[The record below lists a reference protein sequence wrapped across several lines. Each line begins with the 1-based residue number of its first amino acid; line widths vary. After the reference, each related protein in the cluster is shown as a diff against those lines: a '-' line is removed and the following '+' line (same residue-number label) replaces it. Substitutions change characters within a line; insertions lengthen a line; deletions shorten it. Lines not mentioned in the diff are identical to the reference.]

1 MIEKEDFSNFPYSIE
16 EIMPFFEKVIE
27 RITGQELNKI
37 IDPKETKVIE
47 ILDKNRLRKLNNKLD
62 PDNGFRELIP
72 LIAINFSKNLSNL
85 NNFKENNEIFNAK
98 DSLNDLIKLDN
109 FEYLESN
116 FIEKIIRKKDSYEI
130 HTSDLKK

>member
-1 MIEKEDFSNFPYSIE
+1 M
-16 EIMPFFEKVIE
+16 
-27 RITGQELNKI
+27 
-37 IDPKETKVIE
+37 
-47 ILDKNRLRKLNNKLD
+47 D

-130 HTSDLKK
+130 HTSDLKIK